1 MSSSGIESREIVNS
15 VINSVARLDRD
26 GLRRLDSEGLSAQF
40 NARLELEDYFHA
52 LWEHLK
58 ECGERPAVRTE
69 YQPLAAVLDLL
80 ASLSENAMFADG
92 VTQQD
97 LFRQPQQ

>member
-15 VINSVARLDRD
+15 VINSVARLDRA

-40 NARLELEDYFHA
+40 NARLELEGYFHV

-58 ECGERPAVRTE
+58 ECGEHPATRTE

-80 ASLSENAMFADG
+80 AGLSENVMFADG

-97 LFRQPQQ
+97 LFRQPQR

>member
-1 MSSSGIESREIVNS
+1 MPSSSTESREIVNS
-15 VINSVARLDRD
+15 VINSVARLDCEA
-26 GLRRLDSEGLSAQF
+26 LRRLDPERLSAQF

-80 ASLSENAMFADG
+80 AGLSENAMLADG
-92 VTQQD
+92 VMQQD